1 MTTRKAGREMNV
13 VRRKLRSIAEN
24 ADALANVIQAADE
37 KLILVRM
44 QELEDDITTIRRF
57 LTQAISRPK
66 PKPEQQPT
74 TAKRAQSD
82 RKP

>member
-1 MTTRKAGREMNV
+1 MTV

-37 KLILVRM
+37 KLVLTRM
-44 QELEDDITTIRRF
+44 QELEDDLAMTRRF
-57 LTQAISRPK
+57 LTQALSRPK
-66 PKPEQQPT
+66 PKPAPEP
-74 TAKRAQSD
+74 AKRVQSE